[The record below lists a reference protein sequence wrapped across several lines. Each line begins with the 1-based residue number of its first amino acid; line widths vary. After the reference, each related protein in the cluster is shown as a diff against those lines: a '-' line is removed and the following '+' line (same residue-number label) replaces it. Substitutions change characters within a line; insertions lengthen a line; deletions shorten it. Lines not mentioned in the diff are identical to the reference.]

1 MIARLTAF
9 LAFLVLL
16 PIGFDA
22 KAADP
27 QPAMD
32 AGIALRAYSALV
44 DLEFEN
50 TRDALRIVAAS
61 ENAKSGNWA
70 RIRQPLLAL
79 AKGTPD
85 SAAIWFARPDG
96 SYFTTSDERTGQNL
110 RDRSYFPALM
120 AGREVTGE
128 LVVSK
133 STGKRSAVIAVPVR
147 SNGRIVG
154 AVGVSMAME
163 KVAAAVERKIG
174 FPPQVT
180 FYALDSHGEIVL
192 HRESSLLFEFAT
204 QLGSPT
210 LTGAVKEMLS
220 RREGTV
226 AYEFEGAQRTAIF
239 KKSDT
244 TGWIY
249 ALRW

>member
-1 MIARLTAF
+1 MITRLTTI

-61 ENAKSGNWA
+61 ENARSGNWA
-70 RIRQPLLAL
+70 RIKQPLLAL

-110 RDRSYFPALM
+110 RDRSYFPRL
-120 AGREVTGE
+120 AGSPRAPDA
-128 LVVSK
+128 SDRNA
-133 STGKRSAVIAVPVR
+133 GKRLLHLRRPAPIP
-147 SNGRIVG
+147 
-154 AVGVSMAME
+154 
-163 KVAAAVERKIG
+163 
-174 FPPQVT
+174 
-180 FYALDSHGEIVL
+180 AL
-192 HRESSLLFEFAT
+192 A
-204 QLGSPT
+204 
-210 LTGAVKEMLS
+210 
-220 RREGTV
+220 
-226 AYEFEGAQRTAIF
+226 
-239 KKSDT
+239 
-244 TGWIY
+244 
-249 ALRW
+249 RW